1 MATHSGSLA
10 LVVFPVLGG
19 MGLLL
24 GGAVAMYVDRLLL
37 LQQSQ
42 RRAQHLRRAPDLVLV
57 RYLSA
62 AIGDPEGLPHR
73 IFFVGVTVYMIGLTA
88 TSCLQAQVLAN
99 TVSDSTMQQILLIFY
114 AVFSGISGIMMV
126 VGAHLW
132 RPGSVKALV
141 FHSVFACGFMVCGFL
156 YGTATI
162 SLATDVFGAGS
173 TVRAV
178 RTGFAIAGG
187 VGCVFNFLFAG
198 AAGYGSIRIV
208 QHNMEEDA
216 AIERATERETGISS
230 YGNHSE
236 DSSALD
242 VVQLSNGGGGG
253 GTRLTLAQIRKFR
266 CLELVFAIGQMII
279 GISLS
284 VFTATGAAEMAI
296 FPGGNAMQ
304 PSA

>member
-1 MATHSGSLA
+1 
-10 LVVFPVLGG
+10 
-19 MGLLL
+19 LLL
-24 GGAVAMYVDRLLL
+24 GGAGAMYVDRLLL

-42 RRAQHLRRAPDLVLV
+42 RRAQQLRKTPDLVLV

-88 TSCLQAQVLAN
+88 TSCLQAHVLAN
-99 TVSDSTMQQILLIFY
+99 TVSDSAMQQILLICY
-114 AVFSGISGIMMV
+114 AAFSGISGIIMV

-132 RPGSVKALV
+132 RPNSVKAFV
-141 FHSVFACGFMVCGFL
+141 FHAVFACGFMVCGFL

-162 SLATDVFGAGS
+162 SLSKDVFGAGS

-187 VGCVFNFLFAG
+187 VGCAFNMLFAG
-198 AAGYGSIRIV
+198 AAGYASIRIG
-208 QHNMEEDA
+208 QHNMEDDA

-230 YGNHSE
+230 YGNHNN
-236 DSSALD
+236 DSSAFD
-242 VVQLSNGGGGG
+242 VVQVSNGGGSV
-253 GTRLTLAQIRKFR
+253 GTRLTQAQIRKLR
-266 CLELVFAIGQMII
+266 CLELVFAIGQMTI

-284 VFTATGAAEMAI
+284 VFTASGAAEI
-296 FPGGNAMQ
+296 IDLSGR
-304 PSA
+304 